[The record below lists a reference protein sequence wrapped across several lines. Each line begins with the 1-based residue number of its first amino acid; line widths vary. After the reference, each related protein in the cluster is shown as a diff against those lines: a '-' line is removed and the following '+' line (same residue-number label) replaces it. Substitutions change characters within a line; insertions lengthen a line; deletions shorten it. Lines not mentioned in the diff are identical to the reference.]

1 MTAGLEEA
9 EAFEQ
14 SSQHV
19 VDLLNQVDQKLK
31 ESKAVLE
38 RLYAGAPPAAQT
50 KVQNMKDAIGAVET
64 VLTQMV
70 LQHNT
75 VVADI
80 ETMKDDLKQHAA
92 AAEAAG
98 SGS

>member
-70 LQHNT
+70 LQHNS
-75 VVADI
+75 VVADVQG
-80 ETMKDDLKQHAA
+80 MKEELKEHAA
-92 AAEAAG
+92 AADSSSAG
-98 SGS
+98 G